1 MRKIIFLVLS
11 ILFLYSCG
19 ETTKPIQSDT
29 IKAVVD
35 SVWVKK
41 PGEINTMQ
49 VDYIYFAKTKEGK
62 EVSSRNTIRVG
73 DTLTFIYNKYKK

>member
-1 MRKIIFLVLS
+1 
-11 ILFLYSCG
+11 
-19 ETTKPIQSDT
+19 
-29 IKAVVD
+29 
-35 SVWVKK
+35 VWVKK

>member
-1 MRKIIFLVLS
+1 MRKITFLGLCS
-11 ILFLYSCG
+11 LFLYSCG
-19 ETTKPIQSDT
+19 KTTKPIQSDT